1 MEEDYFTHMF
11 SADSCG
17 TFLDFSNSSAEDGIS
32 ECDHLCGECRAG
44 GAEKQRTDS
53 PPITIASVLQLLLS
67 GCI

>member
-44 GAEKQRTDS
+44 GRRSKEPTHPPS
-53 PPITIASVLQLLLS
+53 PSRL
-67 GCI
+67 CCNCY